1 MDKFLVLV
9 KTRQCKV
16 KGVKCLPVET
26 GREQA
31 APQAH
36 GNQLFFFSLFFFL
49 LFLLTFRANCV
60 PRRGHMYMQV
70 HYVVVLLNNIRT
82 SGFLMKS
89 PYCKKKKRSYQN
101 PQKSRDEGWTLAR
114 ALRAFFYFFFFSVCL
129 FSCCM

>member
-89 PYCKKKKRSYQN
+89 PYCKKKTFLPK
-101 PQKSRDEGWTLAR
+101 PPKIPG
-114 ALRAFFYFFFFSVCL
+114 
-129 FSCCM
+129 